1 MAGPAYYSGTMNIS
15 KNEDWIVPF
24 LFGSLNEADQ
34 SIQPI
39 NLTGSKLLMEIR
51 KREADHEA
59 LVSVYSPDGGIQI
72 NNPAGAFQIIIRRD
86 QLVNVA
92 PGEYFADLVREMP
105 TGWQERIWEG
115 IAVVVT
121 GTSR

>member
-1 MAGPAYYSGTMNIS
+1 MAGPAYYSGTINIA

-24 LFGSLNEADQ
+24 LYGSWDESNQ
-34 SIQPI
+34 SITPI
-39 NLTGSKLLMEIR
+39 TLTNSKILLEIR

-72 NNPAGAFQIIIRRD
+72 NNPAGLFQIVIRRD
-86 QLVNVA
+86 QLLNVA
-92 PGEYFADLVREMP
+92 PGEYFADLVRQMP
-105 TGWQERIWEG
+105 TGWYERIWEG
-115 IAVVVT
+115 NAIVVT